1 MTEEETVIILEKLNA
16 HMMGMD
22 KLIHWQR
29 AAITGLREFAIE
41 SGGLN
46 REEAMQRISTLTR
59 QSYDKAMLELGENES
74 AEYVGQ
80 IDIREDFPA
89 DSVFW
94 RAP

>member
-1 MTEEETVIILEKLNA
+1 MTENETDIVLEKLATHLNTL
-16 HMMGMD
+16 D

-29 AAITGLREFAIE
+29 AAITGLREFVIE
-41 SGGLN
+41 SGELD

-59 QSYDKAMLELGENES
+59 QSYDKAMLELGERES
-74 AEYVGQ
+74 AAYVKQ
-80 IDIREDFPA
+80 IDIREDFPD